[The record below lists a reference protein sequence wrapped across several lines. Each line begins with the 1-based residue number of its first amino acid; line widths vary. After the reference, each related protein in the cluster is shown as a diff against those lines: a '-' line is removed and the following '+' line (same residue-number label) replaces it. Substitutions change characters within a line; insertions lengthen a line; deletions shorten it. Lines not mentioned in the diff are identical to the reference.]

1 MFFCGLLKVQ
11 LVKNLNKIQ
20 GGMKLRKKK
29 SQTKVLSVV
38 ASVLMT
44 FSLVAPNVVSA
55 ETASKLHQ
63 SFRDSNSN
71 SISAKDKLNSRLL
84 ESFKSDDKV
93 TFLIKFKE
101 KSDSLQVAKEAKERA
116 EKANLSS
123 HNTKLIQRSAVVSE
137 LKSTSLESQQT
148 VTEFLEREVAKGN
161 AKDVDSYYIVNGM
174 SVTATKE
181 VAEKLATFP
190 EVEKI
195 LPNETRQLFTT
206 KTENAVV
213 PKAET
218 ANIEWNVERVKAP
231 EVWEMGIDGAG
242 TVVASIDTGVQWDHP
257 ALKEK
262 YRGYNKA
269 SGAVSHDFNWFDAT
283 AGRATPYDDQGHG
296 THVTG
301 TMVGSEPNGANQIGV
316 APGAKYIAVKAFTAS
331 GGSDVDLLEAAEWI
345 LAPTDAQGN
354 TRVDMAPD
362 VVNNSWGGGAG
373 LDEWYRDVVINWRA
387 AEIFPEFSAGNT
399 TLSNPG
405 GAGSVAAPANYPESF
420 ATGATDI
427 NNAVA
432 NFSLRGPSPYAEI
445 KPDVSAPGV
454 NIRSSVPG
462 GVYEGGWNGTSMA
475 GPAVSG
481 VAALLRQV
489 DADITVNEMEEILL
503 NTANPLTDSVYTAV
517 PNHGYGYGLVDAY
530 EAVGSI
536 ITGLGTLKG
545 QVSQEGDDTEGPVFE
560 HTAPA
565 ETYEG
570 MALPLTISVTD
581 NISVSSVNLN
591 YKDGSGAWQSI
602 EAGRTSGDYT
612 DGEYTVIVP
621 GEVITGETFT
631 YKWTINDFGNNEV
644 VSEEYVI
651 QVNPGI
657 TVGYSEDFEATPV
670 GWTSFGEK
678 NSWEWGIPT
687 VGPDGAASGEKV
699 YATNLD
705 GAYESSMN
713 ATLVMPPVDLPEGN
727 SYLQFKQWHEFEQ
740 STAGRAWDYGHVFI
754 STDQVEWTQLLMV
767 QGTSNGWID
776 AEVDLTNYAGQRVYI
791 GFNAFSDGSV
801 VKNGW
806 YLDDVMLEDTSQT
819 GKVSKGNSAN
829 KGNNGNKAGNN
840 GNKANKDNNKET
852 DKKSLKEAIDPKT
865 IKPVM
870 PTKVAPPV
878 VETIINP
885 TLLPLGAQVSVLE
898 SGRSVYS
905 NPADG
910 TYSLMHGAGTFTAKA
925 ESYGFESEEKSVT
938 IEADGTTT
946 ANFTLS
952 EIEENTVS
960 GVITDQSTGEGIEGA
975 TIILV
980 EDANVTPVVTDA
992 SGNYSLTAYEG
1003 VYTLKIIAR
1012 GYHSQ
1017 EVSITIG
1024 SDATTK
1030 NIALEPFYTYPGG
1043 EIGYD
1048 DGTAE
1053 NARAFNAAGNAWAVK
1068 MSLPEGKEKGIVTD
1082 GVFRFWD
1089 TEWPNPG
1096 GTAFAVEVWDAT
1108 GVDGTPGKKLAG
1120 PIDATA
1126 LRNGEWTV
1134 VDLTG
1139 HNITVD
1145 GDFFMVYVQTFAN
1158 PNTPG
1163 LATDENGVNAGRSYQ
1178 GVSGA
1183 WSPSPA
1189 EEGNYMIRARV
1200 SYEVVG
1206 PIITSPETGLVTN
1219 DPQFTVRGTASP
1231 TTTIELTQN
1240 GEDAG
1245 SVIVDEAGKF
1255 SIETELAEGSNEFV
1269 AVSVLDGRVTGQS
1282 EPATVILDT
1291 LKPVLTIDSP
1301 IDGEKTNRETVTV
1314 QGTIADENL
1323 DFVHVNGQAAAVSNG
1338 KYSKRILLDEGVNE
1352 ILVEASDKAGNSET
1366 KKVTVTADYNAPE
1379 ITNLKPEND
1388 LYLATGRSVKIE
1400 FDSSPGLKPSFV
1412 IHMPLT
1418 NVGQVTNATELP
1430 MMEQGNGHY
1439 VGYWT
1444 VPADTVANGA
1454 VIEVKV
1460 VDEFA
1465 NETRQKATGKLFVNV
1480 PAPAGQSQETET
1492 EVKKDEPVQDSKE

>member
-1 MFFCGLLKVQ
+1 
-11 LVKNLNKIQ
+11 
-20 GGMKLRKKK
+20 MKLRKKK

-101 KSDSLQVAKEAKERA
+101 KSDSLQVAREAKERA

-148 VTEFLEREVAKGN
+148 VTEFLEQEVAKGN
-161 AKDVDSYYIVNGM
+161 AKDVESYYIVNGM
-174 SVTATKE
+174 SVTATQE
-181 VAEKLATFP
+181 IAEKLATFP

-262 YRGYNKA
+262 YRGFNKA

-331 GGSDVDLLEAAEWI
+331 GGSDTDLLEAAEWI
-345 LAPTDAQGN
+345 LAPTDAAGN

-399 TLSNPG
+399 TLTNPG

-475 GPAVSG
+475 GPAVAG

-545 QVSQEGDDTEGPVFE
+545 QVSKEGDDTEGPVFE

-612 DGEYTVIVP
+612 DGEYTVVVP

-644 VSEEYVI
+644 VSEEYGI

-657 TVGYSEDFEATPV
+657 TVGYSQDFEATPV

-687 VGPDGAASGEKV
+687 VGPDGASSGEKV

-740 STAGRAWDYGHVFI
+740 SSAGRAWDYGHVFI
-754 STDQVEWTQLLMV
+754 STDQVEWTQLLMI

-776 AEVDLTNYAGQRVYI
+776 AEVDLTDYAGQRVYI

-806 YLDDVMLEDTSQT
+806 YLDDVVLQDTSQT
-819 GKVSKGNSAN
+819 GKVSKGAN
-829 KGNNGNKAGNN
+829 KGNNGNKAGNS

-865 IKPVM
+865 IKPIV
-870 PTKVAPPV
+870 PTKIAPPV
-878 VETIINP
+878 VETIVNP

-938 IEADGTTT
+938 IEADGTST

-952 EIEENTVS
+952 EIEENTIS

-1003 VYTLKIIAR
+1003 DYTIKIIAR

-1024 SDATTK
+1024 PDATTQ
-1030 NIALEPFYTYPGG
+1030 NVALEPFYTYPGG

-1068 MSLPEGKEKGIVTD
+1068 MSMPEGKENGIVTD

-1089 TEWPNPG
+1089 TAWPNPG

-1134 VDLTG
+1134 VDLTE
-1139 HNITVD
+1139 HNITVN

-1219 DPQFTVRGTASP
+1219 ETQFTVQGTASP

-1255 SIETELAEGSNEFV
+1255 SIETELTEGANEFV

-1282 EPATVILDT
+1282 EPATVVLDT

-1400 FDSSPGLKPSFV
+1400 FDSSSGLKPSFV

-1454 VIEVKV
+1454 VVEVKV

>member
-1 MFFCGLLKVQ
+1 
-11 LVKNLNKIQ
+11 
-20 GGMKLRKKK
+20 MKLRKKK

-101 KSDSLQVAKEAKERA
+101 KSDSLQVAREAKERA

-148 VTEFLEREVAKGN
+148 VTEFLEQEVAKGN
-161 AKDVDSYYIVNGM
+161 AKDVESYYIVNGM
-174 SVTATKE
+174 SVTATQE
-181 VAEKLATFP
+181 IAEKLATFP

-262 YRGYNKA
+262 YRGFNKA
-269 SGAVSHDFNWFDAT
+269 SGTVSHDFNWFDAT

-331 GGSDVDLLEAAEWI
+331 GGSDTDLLEAAEWI
-345 LAPTDAQGN
+345 LAPTDAAGN

-399 TLSNPG
+399 TLTNPG

-475 GPAVSG
+475 GPAVAG

-545 QVSQEGDDTEGPVFE
+545 QVSKEGDDTEGPVFE

-612 DGEYTVIVP
+612 DGEYTVVVP

-644 VSEEYVI
+644 VSEEYGI

-657 TVGYSEDFEATPV
+657 TVGYSQDFEATPV

-687 VGPDGAASGEKV
+687 VGPDGASSGEKV

-740 STAGRAWDYGHVFI
+740 SSAGRAWDYGHVFI
-754 STDQVEWTQLLMV
+754 STDQVEWTQLLMI

-776 AEVDLTNYAGQRVYI
+776 AEVDLTDYAGQRVYI

-806 YLDDVMLEDTSQT
+806 YLDDVVLQDTSQT
-819 GKVSKGNSAN
+819 GKVSKGAN
-829 KGNNGNKAGNN
+829 KGNNGNKAGNS

-865 IKPVM
+865 IKPIV
-870 PTKVAPPV
+870 PTKIAPPV
-878 VETIINP
+878 VETIVNP

-938 IEADGTTT
+938 IEADGTST

-952 EIEENTVS
+952 EIEENTIS

-1003 VYTLKIIAR
+1003 DYTIKIIAR

-1024 SDATTK
+1024 PDATTQ
-1030 NIALEPFYTYPGG
+1030 NVALEPLYTYPGG

-1068 MSLPEGKEKGIVTD
+1068 MSMPEGKENGIVTD

-1089 TEWPNPG
+1089 TAWPNPG

-1134 VDLTG
+1134 VDLTE
-1139 HNITVD
+1139 HNITVN

-1219 DPQFTVRGTASP
+1219 ETQFTVQGTASP

-1255 SIETELAEGSNEFV
+1255 SIETELTEGSNEFV

-1282 EPATVILDT
+1282 EPATVVLDT

-1400 FDSSPGLKPSFV
+1400 FDSSSGLKPSFV

-1454 VIEVKV
+1454 VVEVKV

>member
-1 MFFCGLLKVQ
+1 M
-11 LVKNLNKIQ
+11 
-20 GGMKLRKKK
+20 RKKK

-55 ETASKLHQ
+55 ETANKLHQ

-71 SISAKDKLNSRLL
+71 SISAKDKLNNRLM
-84 ESFKSDDKV
+84 ESFKSDNQV

-101 KSDSLQVAKEAKERA
+101 KADSLQVAELARENA

-123 HNTKLIQRSAVVSE
+123 HNAKLIQRSAVVSE

-148 VTEFLEREVAKGN
+148 VKEFLEQEVAKGN
-161 AKDVDSYYIVNGM
+161 AKDVESYYIVNGM
-174 SVTATKE
+174 SVTATQE
-181 VAEKLATFP
+181 IAEKLATFP

-218 ANIEWNVERVKAP
+218 ANVEWNVERVKAP
-231 EVWEMGIDGAG
+231 DVWDMGIDGAG

-269 SGAVSHDFNWFDAT
+269 SGTVSHDYNWFDAT

-301 TMVGSEPNGANQIGV
+301 TMVGSEPNGANQVGV

-331 GGSDVDLLEAAEWI
+331 GGSDIDLLEAAEWI
-345 LAPTDAQGN
+345 LAPTDAAGN
-354 TRVDMAPD
+354 ARVDMAPD
-362 VVNNSWGGGAG
+362 VVNNSWGGGPG

-405 GAGSVAAPANYPESF
+405 GAGSVAAPANYPEAF

-432 NFSLRGPSPYAEI
+432 SFSLRGPSPYAEI
-445 KPDVSAPGV
+445 KPDISAPGV

-462 GVYEGGWNGTSMA
+462 GTYEGGWNGTSMS

-489 DADITVNEMEEILL
+489 NADLTVEEMEEILL
-503 NTANPLTDSVYTAV
+503 NTANPLTDSVYTTV
-517 PNHGYGYGLVDAY
+517 PNHGYGYGLIDAY
-530 EAVGSI
+530 EAVSSI

-545 QVSQEGDDTEGPVFE
+545 QVSKQGDDNMAPVFE
-560 HTAPA
+560 HTAPR
-565 ETYEG
+565 ETYAG
-570 MALPLTISVTD
+570 MELPLTISVTD

-591 YKDGSGAWQSI
+591 YKDADGAWQMI
-602 EAGRTSGDYT
+602 EAGRTSGDYK
-612 DGEYTVIVP
+612 DGEFTVVIP
-621 GEVITGETFT
+621 GGLITGETFT

-657 TVGYSEDFEATPV
+657 SVGYSEDFENTPV
-670 GWTSFGEK
+670 GWTSFGAK

-687 VGPDGAASGEKV
+687 SGPGGAASGEKV

-705 GAYESSMN
+705 GTYESSMN
-713 ATLVMPPVDLPEGN
+713 ATLVMPPVDLTEGN
-727 SYLQFKQWHEFEQ
+727 SFLQFKQWHEFEQ
-740 STAGRAWDYGHVFI
+740 SSSGRAWDYGHVFI
-754 STDQVEWTQLLMV
+754 STDQVEWTQLLKV

-776 AEVDLTNYAGQRVYI
+776 AEVDLSAYAGQRVYI

-806 YLDDVMLEDTSQT
+806 YLDDVGLAEISQT
-819 GKVSKGNSAN
+819 EKVS
-829 KGNNGNKAGNN
+829 KGNNGNKE
-840 GNKANKDNNKET
+840 NKDKNKET

-865 IKPVM
+865 IRPVM
-870 PTKVAPPV
+870 PIKEAPPV
-878 VETIINP
+878 VDTIVNP

-910 TYSLMHGAGTFTAKA
+910 TYSLTHGAGTFTAKA
-925 ESYGFESEEKSVT
+925 EAYGFESVEKSVT

-946 ANFTLS
+946 ANFTLI

-960 GVITDQSTGEGIEGA
+960 GVISDQSTGEGIEGA
-975 TIILV
+975 TVILV
-980 EDANVTPVVTDA
+980 EDANVMPVVTDA
-992 SGNYSLTAYEG
+992 TGNYSLTAYEG
-1003 VYTLKIIAR
+1003 DYTLKVIAR

-1024 SDATTK
+1024 ADATTQ

-1068 MSLPEGKEKGIVTD
+1068 MSLPEGKENGIVTD

-1108 GVDGTPGKKLAG
+1108 GADGAPGKKLAG

-1126 LRNGEWTV
+1126 LRNGQWTV
-1134 VDLTG
+1134 VDLTE
-1139 HNITVD
+1139 HNISVN
-1145 GDFFMVYVQTFAN
+1145 GDFFMVYRQTFAN

-1163 LATDENGVNAGRSYQ
+1163 LATDENGVNAKRSYQ

-1189 EEGNYMIRARV
+1189 AEGNYMIRARV

-1206 PIITSPETGLVTN
+1206 PIITSPEAGLVTN
-1219 DPQFTVRGTASP
+1219 EPQFTVEGTASP
-1231 TTTIELTQN
+1231 TTTIKLKQN

-1245 SVIVDEAGKF
+1245 SVVVDESGKF
-1255 SIETELAEGSNEFV
+1255 SIETELTEGSNKFV
-1269 AVSVLDGRVTGQS
+1269 AVSVLNDRVTGQS
-1282 EPATVILDT
+1282 EPVTVILDT
-1291 LKPVLTIDSP
+1291 VKPALTIDSP
-1301 IDGEKTNRETVTV
+1301 VNGEKTNRETVTV

-1323 DFVHVNGQAAAVSNG
+1323 NFVRVNGEVATVSNG
-1338 KYSKRILLDEGVNE
+1338 KYSKRILLDEGINE
-1352 ILVEASDKAGNSET
+1352 IVVKASDKAGNSIS
-1366 KKVTVTADYNAPE
+1366 KKVTVIADYNAPE
-1379 ITNLKPEND
+1379 ITNLKPASD
-1388 LYLATGRSVKIE
+1388 LYLSTGRSVKIE
-1400 FDSSPGLKPSFV
+1400 FDSDPGLKPSFV

-1418 NVGQVTNATELP
+1418 NVGNVNNATELP
-1430 MMEQGNGHY
+1430 MMEQGAGHY

-1465 NETRQKATGKLFVNV
+1465 NETRQKATGKLFINV
-1480 PAPAGQSQETET
+1480 PAPAGGAT
-1492 EVKKDEPVQDSKE
+1492 EVKEETTLKDLAE

>member
-1 MFFCGLLKVQ
+1 
-11 LVKNLNKIQ
+11 
-20 GGMKLRKKK
+20 MKLKKKK

-55 ETASKLHQ
+55 ETANKLHQ
-63 SFRDSNSN
+63 SFRDSSSN
-71 SISAKDKLNSRLL
+71 SISAKGKLNSRLL

-101 KSDSLQVAKEAKERA
+101 KADSLQVAEEAREDA

-123 HNTKLIQRSAVVSE
+123 HNAKLIQRSAVVSE

-148 VTEFLEREVAKGN
+148 VTEFLEQEVAKGN
-161 AKDVDSYYIVNGM
+161 AKDIESYYIVNGM
-174 SVTATKE
+174 SVTATQE

-206 KTENAVV
+206 KTENAVA

-218 ANIEWNVERVKAP
+218 ANVEWNVERVKAP
-231 EVWEMGIDGAG
+231 EVWDMGIDGAG

-269 SGAVSHDFNWFDAT
+269 SGAVSHDYNWFDAT

-301 TMVGSEPNGANQIGV
+301 TMVGSEPNGANQVGV

-331 GGSDVDLLEAAEWI
+331 GGSDTDLLEAAEWI
-345 LAPTDAQGN
+345 LAPTDAAGN
-354 TRVDMAPD
+354 VRVDMAPD

-405 GAGSVAAPANYPESF
+405 GPGSVAAPANYPEAF

-432 NFSLRGPSPYAEI
+432 GFSLRGPSPYAEI
-445 KPDVSAPGV
+445 KPDISAPGV

-462 GVYEGGWNGTSMA
+462 GTYEGGWNGTSMA
-475 GPAVSG
+475 GPAISG

-489 DADITVNEMEEILL
+489 DANLTVDEMEEILL
-503 NTANPLTDSVYTAV
+503 NTAIPLTDSVYPTV

-545 QVSQEGDDTEGPVFE
+545 QVSKQGDDNEAPVFE
-560 HTAPA
+560 HTAPR
-565 ETYEG
+565 ETYTG
-570 MALPLTISVTD
+570 MDLPLTISVTD
-581 NISVSSVNLN
+581 NISVASVNLN
-591 YKDGSGAWQSI
+591 YKDADGVWQMI
-602 EAGRTSGDYT
+602 EARRTSGDYT
-612 DGEYTVIVP
+612 DGVYTVLVP
-621 GEVITGETFT
+621 GDFITGETLT

-657 TVGYSEDFEATPV
+657 SVGYSEDFETTPV
-670 GWTSFGEK
+670 GWTSFGQK

-687 VGPDGAASGEKV
+687 VGPERAASGEKV

-705 GAYESSMN
+705 GTYESSMN

-740 STAGRAWDYGHVFI
+740 SSSGRAWDYGHVFI
-754 STDQVEWTQLLMV
+754 STDQVEWTQLLKV

-776 AEVDLTNYAGQRVYI
+776 AEVDLSAYAGQRVYI

-801 VKNGW
+801 VKKGW
-806 YLDDVMLEDTSQT
+806 YLDDVVLADLSQT
-819 GKVSKGNSAN
+819 GKVSKGNSS
-829 KGNNGNKAGNN
+829 KKE
-840 GNKANKDNNKET
+840 NKDKNKET

-865 IKPVM
+865 IRPVL
-870 PTKVAPPV
+870 PVKEAPPV
-878 VETIINP
+878 VDTIVNP

-905 NPADG
+905 SPADG
-910 TYSLMHGAGTFTAKA
+910 TYSLTHGAGTFTAKA
-925 ESYGFESEEKSVT
+925 EAYGFESEEKSVI

-946 ANFTLS
+946 ANFTLT
-952 EIEENTVS
+952 EIAENTVS
-960 GVITDQSTGEGIEGA
+960 GSITDQSTGEGIEGA

-980 EDANVTPVVTDA
+980 EDANITPVVTDA

-1003 VYTLKIIAR
+1003 DYTLKVIAR

-1017 EVSITIG
+1017 EVTITIG
-1024 SDATTK
+1024 SDATVQ
-1030 NIALEPFYTYPGG
+1030 NVALEPYYTYPGG

-1068 MSLPEGKEKGIVTD
+1068 MSLPEGKENGIVTD

-1108 GVDGTPGKKLAG
+1108 GADGTPGKKLAG

-1126 LRNGEWTV
+1126 LRNGQWTV
-1134 VDLTG
+1134 VDLTE
-1139 HNITVD
+1139 HNITVN
-1145 GDFFMVYVQTFAN
+1145 GDFFMVYRQTFAN

-1163 LATDENGVNAGRSYQ
+1163 LATDENGVNAERSYQ

-1189 EEGNYMIRARV
+1189 AEGNYMIRARV

-1206 PIITSPETGLVTN
+1206 PIITSPEAGLVTN
-1219 DPQFTVRGTASP
+1219 EPQFTVEGTASP
-1231 TTTIELTQN
+1231 TTTIKLKQN

-1245 SVIVDEAGKF
+1245 SVVVDESGKF
-1255 SIETELAEGSNEFV
+1255 SIETELTEGSNKFV
-1269 AVSVLDGRVTGQS
+1269 AVSVLNDRVTGQS

-1291 LKPVLTIDSP
+1291 VKPKLTIDSP
-1301 IDGEKTNRETVTV
+1301 VNGEKTNRETVTV

-1323 DFVHVNGQAAAVSNG
+1323 NFVRVNGEVATVSNG
-1338 KYSKRILLDEGVNE
+1338 KYSKRILLDEGINE
-1352 ILVEASDKAGNSET
+1352 IVVKASDKAGNSES

-1379 ITNLKPEND
+1379 ITNLKPASD

-1400 FDSSPGLKPSFV
+1400 FDSDPGLKPSFV

-1418 NVGQVTNATELP
+1418 NVGNVNNATELP
-1430 MMEQGNGHY
+1430 MMEQGAGHY

-1465 NETRQKATGKLFVNV
+1465 NETRQKATGKLFINV
-1480 PAPAGQSQETET
+1480 PTPAGGATAVKEETPL
-1492 EVKKDEPVQDSKE
+1492 KDIAE

>member
-1 MFFCGLLKVQ
+1 M
-11 LVKNLNKIQ
+11 
-20 GGMKLRKKK
+20 RKKK

-101 KSDSLQVAKEAKERA
+101 KSDSLQVAREAKERA

-148 VTEFLEREVAKGN
+148 VTEFLEQEVAKGN
-161 AKDVDSYYIVNGM
+161 AKDVESYYIVNGM
-174 SVTATKE
+174 SVTATQE
-181 VAEKLATFP
+181 VAEKLATFQ

-262 YRGYNKA
+262 YRGFNKA

-331 GGSDVDLLEAAEWI
+331 GGSDTDLLEAAEWI
-345 LAPTDAQGN
+345 LAPTDAAGN

-399 TLSNPG
+399 TLTNPG

-475 GPAVSG
+475 GPAVAG

-545 QVSQEGDDTEGPVFE
+545 QVSKEGDDTEGPVFE

-612 DGEYTVIVP
+612 DGEYTVVVP

-644 VSEEYVI
+644 VSEEYGI

-657 TVGYSEDFEATPV
+657 TVGYSQDFEATPV

-687 VGPDGAASGEKV
+687 VGPDGASSGEKV

-740 STAGRAWDYGHVFI
+740 SSAGRAWDYGHVFI
-754 STDQVEWTQLLMV
+754 STDQVEWTQLLMI

-776 AEVDLTNYAGQRVYI
+776 AEVDLTDYAGQRVYI

-806 YLDDVMLEDTSQT
+806 YLDDVVLQDTSQT
-819 GKVSKGNSAN
+819 GKVSKGAN
-829 KGNNGNKAGNN
+829 KGNNGNKAGNS

-865 IKPVM
+865 IKPIV
-870 PTKVAPPV
+870 PTKIAPPV
-878 VETIINP
+878 VETIVNP

-938 IEADGTTT
+938 IEADGTST

-952 EIEENTVS
+952 EIEENTIS

-1003 VYTLKIIAR
+1003 DYTIKIIAR

-1024 SDATTK
+1024 PDATTQ
-1030 NIALEPFYTYPGG
+1030 NVALEPFYTYPGG

-1068 MSLPEGKEKGIVTD
+1068 MSMPEGKENGIVTD

-1089 TEWPNPG
+1089 TAWPNPG

-1134 VDLTG
+1134 VDLTE
-1139 HNITVD
+1139 HNITVN

-1219 DPQFTVRGTASP
+1219 ETQFTVQGTASP

-1255 SIETELAEGSNEFV
+1255 SIETELTEGSNEFV

-1282 EPATVILDT
+1282 EPATVVLDT

-1352 ILVEASDKAGNSET
+1352 ILVEASDKAGNSEK

-1454 VIEVKV
+1454 VVEVKV

>member
-1 MFFCGLLKVQ
+1 
-11 LVKNLNKIQ
+11 
-20 GGMKLRKKK
+20 MKLRKKK

-101 KSDSLQVAKEAKERA
+101 KSDSLQVAREAKERA

-148 VTEFLEREVAKGN
+148 VTEFLEQEVAKGN
-161 AKDVDSYYIVNGM
+161 AKDVESYYIVNGM
-174 SVTATKE
+174 SVTATQE
-181 VAEKLATFP
+181 IAEKLATFP

-262 YRGYNKA
+262 YRGFNKA

-331 GGSDVDLLEAAEWI
+331 GGSDTDLLEAAEWI
-345 LAPTDAQGN
+345 LAPTDAAGN

-399 TLSNPG
+399 TLTNPG

-475 GPAVSG
+475 GPAVAG

-545 QVSQEGDDTEGPVFE
+545 QVSKEGDDTEGPVFE

-612 DGEYTVIVP
+612 DGEYTVVVP

-644 VSEEYVI
+644 VSEEYGI

-657 TVGYSEDFEATPV
+657 TVGYSQDFEATPV

-687 VGPDGAASGEKV
+687 VGPDGASSGEKV

-740 STAGRAWDYGHVFI
+740 SSAGRAWDYGHVFI
-754 STDQVEWTQLLMV
+754 STDQVEWTQLLMI

-776 AEVDLTNYAGQRVYI
+776 AEVDLTDYAGQRVYI

-806 YLDDVMLEDTSQT
+806 YLDDVVLQDTSQT
-819 GKVSKGNSAN
+819 GKVSKGAN
-829 KGNNGNKAGNN
+829 KGNNGNKAGNS

-865 IKPVM
+865 IKPIV
-870 PTKVAPPV
+870 PTKIAPPV
-878 VETIINP
+878 VETIVNP

-910 TYSLMHGAGTFTAKA
+910 TYSLMHGTGTFTAKA

-938 IEADGTTT
+938 IEADGTST

-952 EIEENTVS
+952 EIEENTIS

-1003 VYTLKIIAR
+1003 DYTIKIIAR

-1024 SDATTK
+1024 PDATTQ
-1030 NIALEPFYTYPGG
+1030 NVALEPFYTYPGG

-1068 MSLPEGKEKGIVTD
+1068 MSMPEGKENGIVTD

-1089 TEWPNPG
+1089 TAWPNPG

-1134 VDLTG
+1134 VDLTE
-1139 HNITVD
+1139 HNITVN

-1219 DPQFTVRGTASP
+1219 ETQFTVQGTASP

-1255 SIETELAEGSNEFV
+1255 SIETELTEGSNEFV

-1282 EPATVILDT
+1282 EPATVVLDT

-1430 MMEQGNGHY
+1430 MMEQGSGHY

-1454 VIEVKV
+1454 VVEVKV

-1480 PAPAGQSQETET
+1480 PTPAGQSQETGT

>member
-1 MFFCGLLKVQ
+1 
-11 LVKNLNKIQ
+11 
-20 GGMKLRKKK
+20 MKLRKTKN
-29 SQTKVLSVV
+29 QTKVFSVV
-38 ASVLMT
+38 ASLFMT

-55 ETASKLHQ
+55 ETTNKIHQ
-63 SFRDSNSN
+63 SLRDSSSNSI
-71 SISAKDKLNSRLL
+71 SISAKDKLSSRLL
-84 ESFKSDDKV
+84 QSFKDDDKT

-101 KSDSLQVAKEAKERA
+101 KSDSLAVAQEARKSA

-137 LKSTSLESQQT
+137 LKSTSLESQQN
-148 VTEFLEREVAKGN
+148 VTEFLEQEVAKGN
-161 AKDVDSYYIVNGM
+161 AKDIESYYIVNGM
-174 SVTATKE
+174 SVTATQE

-206 KTENAVV
+206 KTKNAVT

-218 ANIEWNVERVKAP
+218 SNVEWNVERVKAP

-269 SGAVSHDFNWFDAT
+269 SGAVSHDYNWFDAT

-301 TMVGSEPNGANQIGV
+301 TMVGSEPNGANQVGV
-316 APGAKYIAVKAFTAS
+316 APGAKYIAVKAFTAN
-331 GGSDVDLLEAAEWI
+331 GGTDADLLEAAQWI
-345 LAPTDAQGN
+345 LAPTDAAGN

-362 VVNNSWGGGAG
+362 VVNNSWGGGPG

-399 TLSNPG
+399 TFTNPG
-405 GAGSVAAPANYPESF
+405 GPGSVASPANYPESF

-427 NNAVA
+427 NNVVA
-432 NFSLRGPSPYAEI
+432 NFSLRGPSPYSEI
-445 KPDVSAPGV
+445 KPDISAPGV

-462 GVYEGGWNGTSMA
+462 GTYEGGWNGTSMA

-489 DADITVNEMEEILL
+489 NANLTVNEMEEILL
-503 NTANPLTDSVYTAV
+503 NTANPLTDSVYTTV

-545 QVSQEGDDTEGPVFE
+545 QISQQGDDTEAPVFE
-560 HTAPA
+560 HTAPR

-591 YKDGSGAWQSI
+591 YKDADGVWQSI

-612 DGEYTVIVP
+612 DGEYTVVVP
-621 GEVITGETFT
+621 GEFISGETFT

-644 VSEEYVI
+644 VSGEYMI

-657 TVGYSEDFEATPV
+657 TIGYSEDFEATPI

-687 VGPDGAASGEKV
+687 VGPEGAASGEKV

-705 GAYESSMN
+705 GTYENSMN

-727 SYLQFKQWHEFEQ
+727 SFLQFKQWHEFEQ
-740 STAGRAWDYGHVFI
+740 SSSGRAWDYGHVFI
-754 STDQVEWTQLLMV
+754 STDQVEWTQLLMI
-767 QGTSNGWID
+767 QGTSGGWID
-776 AEVDLTNYAGQRVYI
+776 AEVDLSAYAGQRVYI
-791 GFNAFSDGSV
+791 GFNAFSDSSV

-806 YLDDVMLEDTSQT
+806 YLDDVVLADTSQT
-819 GKVSKGNSAN
+819 GKVSKGN
-829 KGNNGNKAGNN
+829 NGNKAGNS
-840 GNKANKDNNKET
+840 GNKGNNGNNKET
-852 DKKSLKEAIDPKT
+852 DKKSFKEAIDPKT
-865 IKPVM
+865 IRPVM
-870 PTKVAPPV
+870 NAKEAPPV
-878 VETIINP
+878 VDTIVNP

-910 TYSLMHGAGTFTAKA
+910 TYSLMHSAGTFTAKA
-925 ESYGFESEEKSVT
+925 ESYGFESEVRSVT
-938 IEADGTTT
+938 IEADGTST
-946 ANFTLS
+946 ANFTLM
-952 EIEENTVS
+952 ELAENMVS

-980 EDANVTPVVTDA
+980 EDANVAPVVTDA
-992 SGNYSLTAYEG
+992 TGNYSLTAYEG
-1003 VYTLKIIAR
+1003 DYTLKIIAR

-1017 EVSITIG
+1017 EISITIG
-1024 SDATTK
+1024 SDATTQ

-1068 MSLPEGKEKGIVTD
+1068 MSLPEGKENGIVTD

-1089 TEWPNPG
+1089 TEWPVPG
-1096 GTAFAVEVWDAT
+1096 GTAFAVEVWDAK
-1108 GVDGTPGKKLAG
+1108 GADGAPGNKLAG

-1126 LRNGEWTV
+1126 LRNGDWTV
-1134 VDLTG
+1134 VDLTE
-1139 HNITVD
+1139 HNITVN
-1145 GDFFMVYVQTFAN
+1145 GDFYMVYRQTVAN
-1158 PNTPG
+1158 PNSPG

-1189 EEGNYMIRARV
+1189 AEGNYMIRARV

-1206 PIITSPETGLVTN
+1206 PVITSPEVGLVTN
-1219 DPQFTVRGTASP
+1219 APQFTVEGTASP
-1231 TTTIELTQN
+1231 TTTIELKQN
-1240 GEDAG
+1240 GKDAG
-1245 SVIVDEAGKF
+1245 SGVVGEDGKF
-1255 SIETELAEGSNEFV
+1255 SIQTELTEGANELV

-1282 EPATVILDT
+1282 EPVTVILDT
-1291 LKPVLTIDSP
+1291 VKPELTIDTP
-1301 IDGEKTNRETVTV
+1301 VDGEKTNRETVTV
-1314 QGTIADENL
+1314 QGTITDENL
-1323 DFVHVNGQAAAVSNG
+1323 EFVRVNGQDATVSNG
-1338 KYSKRILLDEGVNE
+1338 KYSKRVLLDEGINQIV
-1352 ILVEASDKAGNSET
+1352 VEASDKAGNSESKT
-1366 KKVTVTADYNAPE
+1366 VTVTADYTAPE

-1400 FDSSPGLKPSFV
+1400 FDSSTGLKPSFV

-1418 NVGQVTNATELP
+1418 NVGQVNNATELP

-1444 VPADTVANGA
+1444 VPADTIANGA

-1460 VDEFA
+1460 VDEFG
-1465 NETRQKATGKLFVNV
+1465 NETRQKAAGKLFINL
-1480 PAPAGQSQETET
+1480 PAPAGQSEEEAT
-1492 EVKKDEPVQDSKE
+1492 EVKEEIEEAPFKDIVE

>member
-1 MFFCGLLKVQ
+1 
-11 LVKNLNKIQ
+11 
-20 GGMKLRKKK
+20 MKLRKKK

-101 KSDSLQVAKEAKERA
+101 KSDSLQVAREAKERA

-148 VTEFLEREVAKGN
+148 VTEFLEQEVAKGN
-161 AKDVDSYYIVNGM
+161 AKDVESYYIVNGM
-174 SVTATKE
+174 SVTATQE
-181 VAEKLATFP
+181 IAEKLATFP

-262 YRGYNKA
+262 YRGFNKA

-331 GGSDVDLLEAAEWI
+331 GGSDTDLLEAAEWI
-345 LAPTDAQGN
+345 LAPTDAAGN

-399 TLSNPG
+399 TLTNPG

-475 GPAVSG
+475 GPAVAG

-545 QVSQEGDDTEGPVFE
+545 QVSKEGDDTEGPVFE

-612 DGEYTVIVP
+612 DGEYTVVVP

-644 VSEEYVI
+644 VSEEYGI

-657 TVGYSEDFEATPV
+657 TVGYSQDFEATPV

-687 VGPDGAASGEKV
+687 VGPDGASSGEKV

-740 STAGRAWDYGHVFI
+740 SSAGRAWDYGHVFI
-754 STDQVEWTQLLMV
+754 STDQVEWTQLLMI

-776 AEVDLTNYAGQRVYI
+776 AEVDLTDYAGQRVYI

-806 YLDDVMLEDTSQT
+806 YLDDVVLQDTSQT
-819 GKVSKGNSAN
+819 GKVSKGAN
-829 KGNNGNKAGNN
+829 KGNNGNKAGNS

-865 IKPVM
+865 IKPIV
-870 PTKVAPPV
+870 PTKIAPPV
-878 VETIINP
+878 VETIVNP

-938 IEADGTTT
+938 IEADGTST

-952 EIEENTVS
+952 EIEENTIS

-1003 VYTLKIIAR
+1003 DYTIKIIAR

-1024 SDATTK
+1024 PDATTQ
-1030 NIALEPFYTYPGG
+1030 NVALEPFYTYPGG

-1068 MSLPEGKEKGIVTD
+1068 MSMPEGKENGIVTD

-1089 TEWPNPG
+1089 TAWPNPG

-1134 VDLTG
+1134 VDLTE
-1139 HNITVD
+1139 HNITVN

-1219 DPQFTVRGTASP
+1219 ETQFTVQGTASP

-1255 SIETELAEGSNEFV
+1255 SIETELTEGSNEFV

-1282 EPATVILDT
+1282 EPATVVLDT

-1352 ILVEASDKAGNSET
+1352 ILVEASDKAGNSEK

-1454 VIEVKV
+1454 VVEVKV

>member
-1 MFFCGLLKVQ
+1 
-11 LVKNLNKIQ
+11 
-20 GGMKLRKKK
+20 MKLRKKK

-55 ETASKLHQ
+55 ETANKLHQ
-63 SFRDSNSN
+63 SFRDSSSS

-101 KSDSLQVAKEAKERA
+101 KADSLQVAENARKNA

-123 HNTKLIQRSAVVSE
+123 HNAKLIQRSAVVSE

-148 VTEFLEREVAKGN
+148 VTDFLEQEVDKGN
-161 AKDVDSYYIVNGM
+161 AKDIESYYIVNGM

-181 VAEKLATFP
+181 VAEKLTTFP

-218 ANIEWNVERVKAP
+218 ANVEWNVERVKAP

-269 SGAVSHDFNWFDAT
+269 SGAVSHDYNWFDAT
-283 AGRATPYDDQGHG
+283 AGQATPYDDQGHG

-301 TMVGSEPNGANQIGV
+301 TMVGSEPNGANQVGV

-331 GGSDVDLLEAAEWI
+331 GGSDTDLLEAAEWI
-345 LAPTDAQGN
+345 LAPTDAEGN
-354 TRVDMAPD
+354 ARVDMAPD

-373 LDEWYRDVVINWRA
+373 LDEWYRDVVVNWRA

-399 TLSNPG
+399 TLTNPG

-427 NNAVA
+427 NNTVA
-432 NFSLRGPSPYAEI
+432 NFSLRGPSPYAET
-445 KPDVSAPGV
+445 KPDISAPGV

-462 GVYEGGWNGTSMA
+462 GIYEGGWNGTSMA
-475 GPAVSG
+475 GPAVAG

-489 DADITVNEMEEILL
+489 DADLTVNEMEEILL
-503 NTANPLTDSVYTAV
+503 NTANPLTDSEYTTV
-517 PNHGYGYGLVDAY
+517 PNHGYGHGLVDAY
-530 EAVGSI
+530 EAVASI

-545 QVSQEGDDTEGPVFE
+545 QVSQQGDDTEAPVFE
-560 HTAPA
+560 HTAPN

-570 MALPLTISVTD
+570 MDLPLTISVTD
-581 NISVSSVNLN
+581 NISVSSVGLN
-591 YKDGSGAWQSI
+591 YKDADGAWQSI

-612 DGEYTVIVP
+612 DGEYTVVVP
-621 GEVITGETFT
+621 GELITGESFT

-644 VSEEYVI
+644 VSEEYEI

-657 TVGYSEDFEATPV
+657 TVGYSEDFEATPI

-678 NSWEWGIPT
+678 NSWEWGTPT
-687 VGPDGAASGEKV
+687 AGPENAASGEKV

-705 GAYESSMN
+705 GPYESSMN

-740 STAGRAWDYGHVFI
+740 SSAGRAYDYGNVFV
-754 STDQVEWTQLLMV
+754 STDQVEWTQLLTV
-767 QGTSNGWID
+767 QGTSAGWIE
-776 AEVDLTNYAGQRVYI
+776 AEVDLSAYAGQRIYI

-806 YLDDVMLEDTSQT
+806 YLDDVNLADVSQT
-819 GKVSKGNSAN
+819 GKVSKGNSA
-829 KGNNGNKAGNN
+829 KQSNNGSKAGNS
-840 GNKANKDNNKET
+840 GSKANKDNNKET
-852 DKKSLKEAIDPKT
+852 DKKSFKEAIDPKT
-865 IKPVM
+865 IRPVM
-870 PTKVAPPV
+870 SVKEAPPV
-878 VETIINP
+878 VDTIVNP

-910 TYSLMHGAGTFTAKA
+910 SYSLTHGAGTFTTKA
-925 ESYGFESEEKSVT
+925 EAYGFESEEKSVT
-938 IEADGTTT
+938 IEADGVTT
-946 ANFTLS
+946 ANFTLM
-952 EIEENTVS
+952 EMAENMVS

-980 EDANVTPVVTDA
+980 EDANVTPVLTDA

-1003 VYTLKIIAR
+1003 EYTLKIIAR

-1024 SDATTK
+1024 SDATTQ

-1068 MSLPEGKEKGIVTD
+1068 MSLPEGKENGIVTD

-1089 TEWPNPG
+1089 TEWPIPG
-1096 GTAFAVEVWDAT
+1096 GTEFAVEVWDAK
-1108 GVDGTPGKKLAG
+1108 GADGTPGKKLAG

-1134 VDLTG
+1134 VDLTE
-1139 HNITVD
+1139 HNITVN
-1145 GDFFMVYVQTFAN
+1145 GDFYMVYRQTVAN
-1158 PNTPG
+1158 PNSPG
-1163 LATDENGVNAGRSYQ
+1163 LATDENGVNAERSYQ

-1189 EEGNYMIRARV
+1189 AEGNYMIRARV
-1200 SYEVVG
+1200 SYEVSG
-1206 PIITSPETGLVTN
+1206 PVITSPEAGLITN
-1219 DPQFTVRGTASP
+1219 EKQFNVEGTASP
-1231 TTTIELTQN
+1231 TTTIELKQN

-1245 SVIVDEAGKF
+1245 SVVVGEDGKF
-1255 SIETELAEGSNEFV
+1255 SIATELTEGSNEFV
-1269 AVSVLDGRVTGQS
+1269 AVSVLDDRVTGQS
-1282 EPATVILDT
+1282 EPVTVVLDT
-1291 LKPVLTIDSP
+1291 VKPELTIDNP
-1301 IDGEKTNRETVTV
+1301 VDGEKINRETVTV
-1314 QGTIADENL
+1314 QGTIADENI
-1323 DFVHVNGQAAAVSNG
+1323 DFVHVNGQAATVSDG
-1338 KYSKRILLDEGVNE
+1338 KYSKRILLDEGINKIV
-1352 ILVEASDKAGNSET
+1352 VEARDKAGNSESKT
-1366 KKVTVTADYNAPE
+1366 VTVTADYNAPE

-1400 FDSSPGLKPSFV
+1400 FDSNPGLKTSFV

-1418 NVGQVTNATELP
+1418 NVGQVNNATELP
-1430 MMEQGNGHY
+1430 MMEQGAGHY

-1460 VDEFA
+1460 VDEFG
-1465 NETRQKATGKLFVNV
+1465 NETRQKAEGKLFVNV
-1480 PAPAGQSQETET
+1480 PAPTEQPKEDET
-1492 EVKKDEPVQDSKE
+1492 EVKDEAPIKDLEE

>member
-1 MFFCGLLKVQ
+1 
-11 LVKNLNKIQ
+11 
-20 GGMKLRKKK
+20 MKLRKKK

-63 SFRDSNSN
+63 SFRNSSSNSL
-71 SISAKDKLNSRLL
+71 SAKDKLNSRLL

-101 KSDSLQVAKEAKERA
+101 KSDSLQVAEEARKKA

-137 LKSTSLESQQT
+137 LKSTSMESQQT
-148 VTEFLEREVAKGN
+148 VADFLEQEVAKGN
-161 AKDVDSYYIVNGM
+161 ARDVESYYIVNGM
-174 SVTATKE
+174 SVTATQE
-181 VAEKLATFP
+181 IAEKLATFP

-195 LPNETRQLFTT
+195 LPNENRQLFTT

-218 ANIEWNVERVKAP
+218 ANVEWNVERVKAP
-231 EVWEMGIDGAG
+231 EVWDMGIDGAG

-269 SGAVSHDFNWFDAT
+269 SGAVSHDYNWFDAT

-331 GGSDVDLLEAAEWI
+331 GGSDTDLLEAAEWI
-345 LAPTDAQGN
+345 LAPTDAEGN

-399 TLSNPG
+399 TLTNPG

-427 NNAVA
+427 NNSVA
-432 NFSLRGPSPYAEI
+432 SFSLRGPSPYAET
-445 KPDVSAPGV
+445 KPDISAPGV

-462 GVYEGGWNGTSMA
+462 GIYEGGWNGTSMA
-475 GPAVSG
+475 GPAVAG

-489 DADITVNEMEEILL
+489 DADITVDEMEEILL
-503 NTANPLTDSVYTAV
+503 NTANPLTDSVYTTV

-536 ITGLGTLKG
+536 MTGLGTLKG
-545 QVSQEGDDTEGPVFE
+545 QVSQQGDDIEAPLFE
-560 HTAPA
+560 HIAPS

-570 MALPLTISVTD
+570 LDLPLTILVTD
-581 NISVSSVNLN
+581 NISVSSVILN
-591 YKDGSGAWQSI
+591 YKDTDGSWQSI
-602 EAGRTSGDYT
+602 DAGRTSGDYK
-612 DGEYTVIVP
+612 DGEFTVVIP
-621 GEVITGETFT
+621 GDFITGETFT

-657 TVGYSEDFEATPV
+657 SVGYSEDFEATPV

-687 VGPDGAASGEKV
+687 VGPERAASGEKV

-705 GAYESSMN
+705 GTYESSMN

-727 SYLQFKQWHEFEQ
+727 SYIQFKQWHEFEQ
-740 STAGRAWDYGHVFI
+740 SSSGRAWDYGHVFI

-767 QGTSNGWID
+767 QGTSDGWMD
-776 AEVDLTNYAGQRVYI
+776 AEVDLSAYAGQRVYI

-806 YLDDVMLEDTSQT
+806 YLDDVVLADISQT
-819 GKVSKGNSAN
+819 GKVSKGNKVN
-829 KGNNGNKAGNN
+829 KGNNGNNGNKGNKAGNN

-852 DKKSLKEAIDPKT
+852 DKKSLKEAIDPKK
-865 IKPVM
+865 IRPIMPV
-870 PTKVAPPV
+870 KEAPPV
-878 VETIINP
+878 VDTIVKP

-910 TYSLMHGAGTFTAKA
+910 TYSLTHGAGTFTAKA
-925 ESYGFESEEKSVT
+925 EAYGFESEEKSVT
-938 IEADGTTT
+938 IESDGTTT
-946 ANFTLS
+946 ANFTLI
-952 EIEENTVS
+952 EMEENTVS

-975 TIILV
+975 TVILV
-980 EDANVTPVVTDA
+980 EDANVTPVVTDV
-992 SGNYSLTAYEG
+992 SGNYTLTAYEG
-1003 VYTLKIIAR
+1003 DYTLKVIAR

-1024 SDATTK
+1024 AEVITQ

-1053 NARAFNAAGNAWAVK
+1053 NARAFNAEGNAWAVK
-1068 MSLPEGKEKGIVTD
+1068 MSLPEGKENGIVAD

-1089 TEWPNPG
+1089 TEWPSPG
-1096 GTAFAVEVWDAT
+1096 GTAFAVEVWDAR
-1108 GVDGTPGKKLAG
+1108 GADGTPGKKLAG

-1134 VDLTG
+1134 VDLTE
-1139 HNITVD
+1139 HNITVN
-1145 GDFFMVYVQTFAN
+1145 GDFYMVYRQTVAN
-1158 PNTPG
+1158 PNSPG
-1163 LATDENGVNAGRSYQ
+1163 LATDENGVNAKRSYQ

-1206 PIITSPETGLVTN
+1206 PVITSPEAGLVTN
-1219 DPQFTVRGTASP
+1219 EPQFTVEGTASP
-1231 TTTIELTQN
+1231 TTTIELQQN
-1240 GEDAG
+1240 GEEAG
-1245 SVIVDEAGKF
+1245 SAVVEEDGKF
-1255 SIETELAEGSNEFV
+1255 AIETELTEGSNEFI
-1269 AVSVLDGRVTGQS
+1269 AVSVLKDRVTGQS
-1282 EPATVILDT
+1282 QPVTVILDT
-1291 LKPVLTIDSP
+1291 AKPVLTIDSP
-1301 IDGEKTNRETVTV
+1301 INGGKTNRETVTV

-1323 DFVHVNGQAAAVSNG
+1323 DYVRVNGQAATVSNG
-1338 KYSKRILLDEGVNE
+1338 KYSKRILLDEGLNE
-1352 ILVEASDKAGNSET
+1352 IIVEASDKAGNSESKT
-1366 KKVTVTADYNAPE
+1366 VTVTADYNAPE
-1379 ITNLKPEND
+1379 ISNLKPASD

-1400 FDSSPGLKPSFV
+1400 FDSDPGLKPSFV

-1418 NVGQVTNATELP
+1418 NLGLLNNATELP
-1430 MMEQGNGHY
+1430 MMEVGDGHY

-1465 NETRQKATGKLFVNV
+1465 NETRQKAMGKLFINI
-1480 PAPAGQSQETET
+1480 PAPTEQSKEEKT
-1492 EVKKDEPVQDSKE
+1492 EVKEETPVMELAK